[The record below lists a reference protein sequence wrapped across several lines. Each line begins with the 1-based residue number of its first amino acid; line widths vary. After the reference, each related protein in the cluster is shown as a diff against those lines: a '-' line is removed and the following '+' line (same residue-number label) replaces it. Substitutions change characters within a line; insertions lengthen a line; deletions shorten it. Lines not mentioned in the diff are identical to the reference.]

1 VNGSPLTQIEAMRKA
16 DDAMDAIVAALAG
29 AIEHHVKEERDALFP
44 KAKAAAN
51 LDLDALGSQLR
62 ERQQDLEGA
71 MAGAA

>member
-1 VNGSPLTQIEAMRKA
+1 MNGSPLTRIEAMRKA

-29 AIEHHVKEERDALFP
+29 AIEHHVKEERDVLFP

-62 ERQQDLEGA
+62 ERQQDQEGA